1 MNNNPVP
8 ASCRDLLPKAVL
20 KREYTDF
27 QVVENLGFEPDGEGE
42 HLWLEIRKTGLNTR
56 DVLEALARAF
66 KVHEKNVGYS
76 GLKDK
81 HAVTTQWVSI
91 PYPIAEAPP
100 AVADVIP
107 DLEGVEILQLTRSLK
122 KLRRGAHRSNSFVVR
137 LHEIDGDPQE
147 IERRLETIVSIG
159 FPNYFGAQRFG
170 IDGRNIDNA
179 RSMFTG
185 KRKLT
190 RFKRSMYLSA
200 ARSWLFNQVLARR
213 IECDD
218 WLKVLPGE
226 VCMLDGS
233 NSVFHCEVPDAD
245 SQRRLDEKDIH
256 TTGPL
261 HGSGESMATDVVR
274 ALELSCIEQEEVIA
288 NGLVK
293 AGLKTE
299 RRALRAVAHELQW
312 QWLDG
317 QTLELSFGLQRG
329 VYATSLLNELV
340 ELKQAEYSS

>member
-20 KREYTDF
+20 KREPTDF

-42 HLWLEIRKTGLNTR
+42 HLWLEIKKSGLNTR
-56 DVLEALARAF
+56 DVLEALARSF

-91 PYPIAEAPP
+91 PYPIAEEPP
-100 AVADVIP
+100 SAADVIP
-107 DLEGVEILQLTRSLK
+107 DLAGVEILQLTRSLK
-122 KLRRGAHRSNSFVVR
+122 KLRRGAHRSNKFVIK
-137 LHEIDGDPQE
+137 LHEIDGDHGG
-147 IERRLETIVSIG
+147 IEKRLETILSTG
-159 FPNYFGAQRFG
+159 FPNYFGTQRFG

-179 RSMFTG
+179 RSMFTV

-200 ARSWLFNQVLARR
+200 ARSWLFNQVLSKR
-213 IECDD
+213 IEQGD

-274 ALELSCIEQEEVIA
+274 ALEMSCIEQEEVLA
-288 NGLVK
+288 NGLVN

-299 RRALRAVAHELQW
+299 RRALRAVAHDLKW
-312 QWLDG
+312 QWLDS
-317 QTLELSFGLQRG
+317 QALELSFSLQRG
-329 VYATSLLNELV
+329 VYATSLLSEIV
-340 ELKQAEYSS
+340 ELKQAEFSS